1 MTKKN
6 KWGLKPLLLAVC
18 TLLLLQTFAQKRTIT
33 GKVSSGDGTALKGA
47 TITVKGTKQAV
58 ATNETGEFTI
68 TINNNN
74 VVLLVSFVGYETKQI
89 SIDQNAKNVDLVL
102 EPSKSDLDQVV
113 VTGYTSQRKK
123 DITGSVSV
131 VKVGELTSQTNSSA
145 ESGLQGLA
153 AGVTVTSSGVP
164 GDRPSVR
171 IRGIQSIS
179 LSNDPLYIIDG
190 VPTTSLQDINQNDI
204 ENVQI
209 LKDAASSAQY
219 GSRASNGVIVITTK
233 KGKSGPPRVN
243 YDFYYGVQSAGKG
256 IDILSPTDEAK
267 LINTI
272 RKNGGTAASPNY
284 TFDANGNPTLP
295 EYLYQGQAGALGT
308 VAIKSNKQGT
318 DWYSEL
324 FKNAPQSNHNLSVSG
339 GSENS
344 KFFLGLNAFNQNGT
358 LLNTFYK
365 RYTVRANSEFTI
377 KKNIRIGENL
387 AISYAETNGISN
399 QNEGNPI
406 SMSWR
411 IKPIIPVY
419 DETGNFAGTIG
430 TGLGN
435 ASNPVAN
442 QTWAANNWGHN
453 YRIIGNVYAEI
464 DLIKGLTFKTS
475 FGGEQNINDYQYYNH
490 QTYENAE
497 NSADAYGKGSSFGKS
512 WTYTNTLTY
521 KKTIQE
527 KHNITVLAGSE
538 AIEEWGNW
546 LAATNVK
553 YYVDAAN
560 YLSINSGGAAGTS
573 TGSPF
578 QKRNLYSIFGKA
590 SYNFDDKY
598 YIDATI
604 RRDGS
609 SVFNKDNQFATFPA
623 FSAGWRISNEEFLK
637 NVSFINDLKIRASW
651 GQVGNQYIPPL
662 NPYTTFASSLGSAS
676 YDLNGTSNSVVSG
689 FYLQQLGN
697 QAGKWETNTST
708 NIGFDAEL
716 FKGKLSIVADFFTNK
731 ITDLLYQAPLNNVTQ
746 GNATAPY
753 INIGA
758 MTNTGYDIQIG
769 YKDQVSKK
777 FKYAVTA
784 NITAY
789 NNNIDF
795 LADNV
800 PYFDDG
806 GWRQGTFVRNQVG
819 NPLSAFYGYKVIG
832 FLNADDVTK
841 EYQADAAVGRFKY
854 ADINKDGK
862 IDDKDRTFL
871 GNPNPKFTYGLNV
884 NLGYDAFDL
893 TAFFYGVAGKDVI
906 NYASWWVDYNNFIG
920 AKSKDALYNS
930 WTPTNTNARLP
941 IQDGSTGFSN
951 SNVFNSSLVEDGSYF
966 RLKNLVIGYTLPK
979 DLLKKSGIEK
989 LRFYIQATNIFTF
1002 TKYRGLDPEF
1012 KGVDPGDGRP
1022 NTGSSTAFGI
1032 DYGNYPAP
1040 KIYTIGLNVTF

>member
-1 MTKKN
+1 MAKKT

-18 TLLLLQTFAQKRTIT
+18 TLLMLQTFAQKRTII
-33 GKVSSGDGTALKGA
+33 GKVSSSDGTALKGA

-58 ATNETGEFTI
+58 ATNETGQFTLPV
-68 TINNNN
+68 NNIN
-74 VVLLVSFVGYETKQI
+74 VVLVVSFVGYEPKEILVNQTTNN
-89 SIDQNAKNVDLVL
+89 IDFVL
-102 EPSKSDLDQVV
+102 EVSKSDLDQVV

-204 ENVQI
+204 ENIQI

-233 KGKSGPPRVN
+233 KGRPGITRVN
-243 YDFYYGVQSAGKG
+243 YEFYYGVQSAGKG

-267 LINTI
+267 LIYTI
-272 RKNGGTAASPNY
+272 RKNGGVASSPNY
-284 TFDANGNPTLP
+284 VFDANGNPTLP
-295 EYLYQGQAGALGT
+295 EYLFKGQAGALGT
-308 VAIKSNKQGT
+308 IAIKSNKQGT
-318 DWYSEL
+318 DWYSEI

-339 GSENS
+339 GGDNS

-365 RYTVRANSEFTI
+365 RYTVRANSEFTV

-387 AISYAETNGISN
+387 AISYSENNGISN
-399 QNEGNPI
+399 QNEGNAI

-419 DETGNFAGTIG
+419 DETGKNFAGTIG
-430 TGLGN
+430 EGLGN

-442 QTWAANNWGHN
+442 QTWAANNWNHN
-453 YRIIGNVYAEI
+453 YRIVGNLFAEV

-475 FGGEQNINDYQYYNH
+475 FGGEQNFNEYQYYNH
-490 QTYENAE
+490 QTYTNAE
-497 NSADAYGKGSSFGKS
+497 NSADAYGKGNTFGYS
-512 WTYTNTLTY
+512 WTFTNTLTY
-521 KKTIQE
+521 KRTFEE
-527 KHNITVLAGSE
+527 KHNILVLAGSE

-553 YYVDAAN
+553 YYVDAPN

-573 TGSPF
+573 SGSPF

-598 YIDATI
+598 YVDATI

-609 SVFNKDNQFATFPA
+609 SVFSKDNQYATFPA
-623 FSAGWRISNEEFLK
+623 FSAGWRISNETFLK
-637 NVSFINDLKIRASW
+637 DVRWITDLKLRASW

-662 NPYTTFASSLGSAS
+662 NPYTTFAPSLGSAS
-676 YDLNGTSNSVVSG
+676 YDLEGKSNSVVSG
-689 FYLQQLGN
+689 FYLKQLGN
-697 QAGKWETNTST
+697 PDGKWETNTST
-708 NIGFDAEL
+708 NFGFDAEF

-731 ITDLLYQAPLNNVTQ
+731 ITDLLYQAPLNIVTKGNV
-746 GNATAPY
+746 TAPY

-758 MTNTGYDIQIG
+758 MTNTGYDIQVG
-769 YKDQVSKK
+769 YKDQVTKK

-789 NNNIDF
+789 NNNIDY

-806 GWRQGTFVRNQVG
+806 GWRQGNFVRNEV
-819 NPLSAFYGYKVIG
+819 NHPLSAFYGYKVIG
-832 FLNADDVTK
+832 FLSKADVTNA
-841 EYQADAAVGRFKY
+841 YQADAAEGRFKY
-854 ADINKDGK
+854 ADINGDGK
-862 IDDKDRTFL
+862 ITDKDRTYL

-893 TAFFYGVAGKDVI
+893 VAFFYGVSGKDVI

-941 IQDGSTGFSN
+941 IQDGTPGFSN
-951 SNVFNSSLVEDGSYF
+951 SNVFNSSLIEDGSYF

-979 DLLKKSGIEK
+979 DILKKSGIEK
-989 LRFYIQATNIFTF
+989 LRFYIQATNIFTI

-1012 KGVDPGDGRP
+1012 KSYDVNGV

-1040 KIYTIGLNVTF
+1040 KIYTVGLSVTF